1 LARHDDG
8 LAAQCVGPLLERF
21 PALDQQAQGDVVYI
35 WGEAGNRDIIPDL
48 ETILSGPYT
57 PETREAA
64 QEALEAITQRPF

>member
-1 LARHDDG
+1 
-8 LAAQCVGPLLERF
+8 
-21 PALDQQAQGDVVYI
+21 VYI